1 MCSTTNSTLHSILF
15 YRVQSAFRCRAH
27 CDFYL
32 VHIARPCETTLSTT
46 LYSPLYKTHYVE
58 FFSAFET
65 VFFLLITRTC
75 STQFSHAAARRMC
88 CIRSKTL
95 LYKNDVRIKTMSV
108 KGGVKKKPLSPSTK
122 NIYLFCYDMC
132 LRVCKMSNTLACP
145 HPLLGAPRC
154 QFSLGGLDP
163 GEGLTA

>member
-108 KGGVKKKPLSPSTK
+108 KGGLSRQVQKIFIYFAMICVYESAKCQTPSLVHTP
-122 NIYLFCYDMC
+122 F
-132 LRVCKMSNTLACP
+132 
-145 HPLLGAPRC
+145 
-154 QFSLGGLDP
+154 
-163 GEGLTA
+163 